1 MGEDKT
7 GLDQVGSCALVVR
20 IFFAKV
26 NQDSEVERSQQ
37 THEDYDIC
45 CCSVLSH
52 ITVSLGGLSCC
63 DENYSKVT
71 S

>member
-7 GLDQVGSCALVVR
+7 GLDQVGSCAY

-37 THEDYDIC
+37 THEDYDIY
-45 CCSVLSH
+45 V
-52 ITVSLGGLSCC
+52 VALSCPTLQYRWV
-63 DENYSKVT
+63 D
-71 S
+71 

>member
-37 THEDYDIC
+37 THEDYDIY
-45 CCSVLSH
+45 V
-52 ITVSLGGLSCC
+52 VALSCPTLQYRWV
-63 DENYSKVT
+63 D
-71 S
+71 